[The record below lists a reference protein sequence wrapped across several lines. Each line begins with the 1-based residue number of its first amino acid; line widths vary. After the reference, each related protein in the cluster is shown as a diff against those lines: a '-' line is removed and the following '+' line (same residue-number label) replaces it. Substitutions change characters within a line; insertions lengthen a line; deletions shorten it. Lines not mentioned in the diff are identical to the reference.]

1 MSSYSE
7 LDPKPIHDTIAVLR
21 ARIGERFPDSGL
33 SRVAAEL
40 ERLAEVNA
48 EVVRRLGQPIWWL
61 RGLTVMAIAG
71 LIAAVLWG
79 AAELMRLAAGGVG
92 GVTDVLEGIDA
103 AISELLFLS
112 IVLLFLVSLE
122 TRLKRRT
129 ALKTLHGL
137 RSLAHVVDMHQLNK
151 DPEHALGDVS
161 STPSSPKRT
170 LNREQLTRYLDYC
183 SELLALTSKLAALH
197 AQHMQDAVVLEAV
210 NDIESLTAGLSRN
223 IWQKITILD
232 VAGGR
237 AMAKAPLASAEVG
250 ISGPALEAPGVEPP
264 AATASPAL
272 IGFTKRRRGQN
283 DVRTKG

>member
-7 LDPKPIHDTIAVLR
+7 LDPTPIRETIAVLR
-21 ARIGERFPDSGL
+21 SRIGERFPGSGL

-48 EVVRRLGQPIWWL
+48 EVVSRLGRPIWWL

-112 IVLLFLVSLE
+112 IVLLFFVSLE

-151 DPEHALGDVS
+151 DPEHALRDVS

-170 LNREQLTRYLDYC
+170 LDREQLTRYLDYC

-232 VAGGR
+232 VAGGPDR
-237 AMAKAPLASAEVG
+237 SQLPPAIAAHSAAAPSADAPAIHAPSAVE
-250 ISGPALEAPGVEPP
+250 SGP
-264 AATASPAL
+264 
-272 IGFTKRRRGQN
+272 
-283 DVRTKG
+283 